1 MPFSVS
7 FANHTASSLSVFGR
21 PGTFFTSL
29 ALTSQHESPRDSSR
43 KNQGFQ
49 YTDVASM
56 TTRRTLSVASRS
68 ASSRIA
74 PVVAGTVITC
84 WVRRPARVS

>member
-29 ALTSQHESPRDSSR
+29 ALTSQHESPRDSRR

-49 YTDVASM
+49 
-56 TTRRTLSVASRS
+56 
-68 ASSRIA
+68 
-74 PVVAGTVITC
+74 
-84 WVRRPARVS
+84 